1 MDRQPLPGDKAASS
15 HKSNSISCPRIVTAV
30 NLSPKNRTTAV
41 IQFERGRL
49 LGRGGFARCFAFR
62 NIDAPQLPPVAAKV
76 ISKQS
81 LARDVVRKVASEVAI
96 HRAVAHRHVVR
107 LQHCFEDDSNIYLLM
122 DLCDGDSVYELAKRR
137 PARRLAERD
146 ACRFAHQTALA
157 LSYLHSPECNVI
169 HRDVKL
175 ANLFLHQGA
184 VKLGDFGLAAKLESA
199 AERKVTICGTPNY
212 LAPEIIETT
221 GYSFEVDVWALGVCL
236 FAMVCGVPPFET
248 SDVAT
253 TYRRIRANDYTFD
266 PTVALSAEVKS
277 LVRRLLDPLPAC
289 RPTAASLGA
298 DAFLARCSAPNT
310 PTKASVAAPACGA
323 PAISVAPRSPLQPLF
338 AAVNNKP
345 ATPTRR
351 IVLGAPAV
359 IASPPLVDRFF
370 DYSSKYGIGFALEN
384 GSFQACFNDLTRI
397 VLFGAQLLYC
407 DDDAKPTLCTIDDF
421 PQSLYKK
428 VTLIKYF
435 RDYLLEHGARE
446 RVPSAAASIESLVAV
461 TRFERYGK
469 CDAAFHLSDGTVE
482 VHATDEA
489 LRIRIAANRRVASI
503 VGDANGSHC
512 TAIELGSQSPRFVAL
527 PQRIKRLIERN
538 L

>member
-1 MDRQPLPGDKAASS
+1 MLCISQYRCSS
-15 HKSNSISCPRIVTAV
+15 IA
-30 NLSPKNRTTAV
+30 
-41 IQFERGRL
+41 
-49 LGRGGFARCFAFR
+49 ARCSQSHLEA
-62 NIDAPQLPPVAAKV
+62 VAG
-76 ISKQS
+76 SKNV
-81 LARDVVRKVASEVAI
+81 ARKVASEVAI

-199 AERKVTICGTPNY
+199 SERKVTICGTPNY

-236 FAMVCGVPPFET
+236 FAMVCGTPPFET

-266 PTVALSAEVKS
+266 PTIVLSAEVKS

-289 RPTAASLGA
+289 RPTAAALGA

-310 PTKASVAAPACGA
+310 PTKTATTSMCSAPAV
-323 PAISVAPRSPLQPLF
+323 PVAPRSPLQPL
-338 AAVNNKP
+338 VTNKP

-351 IVLGAPAV
+351 IVLSAPAV
-359 IASPPLVDRFF
+359 AASPPLVERFF
-370 DYSSKYGIGFALEN
+370 DYSTKYGIGFALEN

-397 VLFGAQLLYC
+397 VLFGAQLLYS
-407 DDDAKPTLCTIDDF
+407 DDVSTTTLCTIDDF

-446 RVPSAAASIESLVAV
+446 RVPTTASAIDTLVAV
-461 TRFERYGK
+461 TRFERHGK
-469 CDAAFHLSDGTVE
+469 CDAAFHLSDGSVE
-482 VHATDEA
+482 VHANDES
-489 LRIRIAANRRVASI
+489 LRIRVAANRRVACI
-503 VGDANGSHC
+503 VGDGGGALC
-512 TAIELGSQSPRFVAL
+512 TTIELGSQSPRFVAL